1 MAGSRSGEEESMR
14 VAVRSLVLFAL
25 VTALAGC
32 GDAQLL
38 YAPDTPRDATGRPVD
53 PVYGTPAPGT
63 MSYGGG
69 M

>member
-1 MAGSRSGEEESMR
+1 MR
-14 VAVRSLVLFAL
+14 IRLRRLGLVAAVFL
-25 VTALAGC
+25 LAGC
-32 GDAQLL
+32 GDAHPL

-53 PVYGTPAPGT
+53 PVYGTPVPGT

>member
-1 MAGSRSGEEESMR
+1 VR
-14 VAVRSLVLFAL
+14 VAAKWVVLIAL
-25 VTALAGC
+25 VAALGGC
-32 GDAQLL
+32 GDMP
-38 YAPDTPRDATGRPVD
+38 APETPRDATGRAVD

>member
-1 MAGSRSGEEESMR
+1 MR
-14 VAVRSLVLFAL
+14 VAVRRLVLFA
-25 VTALAGC
+25 VIIALPGC
-32 GDAQLL
+32 GDAHPL